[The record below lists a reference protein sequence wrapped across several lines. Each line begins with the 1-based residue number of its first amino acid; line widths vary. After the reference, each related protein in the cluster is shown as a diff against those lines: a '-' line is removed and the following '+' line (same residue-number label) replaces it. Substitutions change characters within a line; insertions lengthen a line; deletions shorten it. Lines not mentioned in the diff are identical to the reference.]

1 LVRVASYN
9 QTEAM
14 MRRFKTYA
22 LLIEFDPEKPFCL
35 MVCPLVPSHSR
46 LHTLTTNATTRDT
59 RHMTRHTTV
68 GGG

>member
-1 LVRVASYN
+1 VRVASYN

-35 MVCPLVPSHSR
+35 MVCPCPLIHGFT
-46 LHTLTTNATTRDT
+46 HAHDTTNDTARPTTRHDQRHDT
-59 RHMTRHTTV
+59 TR
-68 GGG
+68 

>member
-1 LVRVASYN
+1 MRVASYN

-35 MVCPLVPSHSR
+35 MVCPCPLIHGFTLSR
-46 LHTLTTNATTRDT
+46 PTTRHDT
-59 RHMTRHTTV
+59 SRHDTTI